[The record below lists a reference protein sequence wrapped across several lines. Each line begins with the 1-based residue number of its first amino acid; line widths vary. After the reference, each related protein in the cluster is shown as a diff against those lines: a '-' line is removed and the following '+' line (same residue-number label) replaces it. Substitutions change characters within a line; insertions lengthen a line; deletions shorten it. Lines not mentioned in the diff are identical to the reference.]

1 MPAREGFT
9 MKAKPS
15 YEGKPSLV
23 EAKPMHMR
31 IAQVFSHAAEI
42 GVFLAAAAALTVG
55 MLGLR

>member
-1 MPAREGFT
+1 
-9 MKAKPS
+9 MKARPS